1 MKNYIYL
8 FLSVFLVAACNDDF
22 LDIAPKTELTTEV
35 VFTDPALAEKA
46 VLGVYRGLWTVD
58 GFENFN
64 TFHNAVLVDEAVFNG
79 LVFSWLNVWW
89 EGKISPDNPF
99 GLGGFGGYG
108 HDRKELHRWDHLYKW
123 IRQANLMIE
132 GLTDSGLEDN
142 LKNKLLGEAYFLRGI
157 YHYYVWLHFGGA
169 SLVDQ
174 TFNAGDDLSNY
185 SRSSFAATVEFIVSD
200 LDLAF
205 SLLDGQFLE
214 RGRTNAH
221 SALALKSRVLTYAA
235 SDLYE
240 PSKNNVSLHS
250 SYEHKELIM
259 YTGDGIPDVANSQ
272 EKRWQRAKAASLEA
286 LNYNSAYNYHLS
298 NSSPLDKETAYGVYN
313 DLYSAGSMQEA
324 MFERVIDKSYDTD
337 PLGWGSLAANWWYGP
352 GGYHYGDGNGA
363 GLSATAPHNE
373 FADDFQYAEDLDG
386 DGYIDVSEDFNW
398 SDADHTN
405 KPFKNRDPR
414 MEATIGI
421 EDGRWLGPRYYDWQ
435 VGSNPYFRAVD
446 NSSTG
451 RMQFGK
457 YEMPASGSH
466 EAGTVHGLDNM
477 IVNNVDVQAGYSH
490 KKHLSHTP
498 DPNLG
503 SFATWWT
510 STPQVILRHTE
521 TMLNLAEALIALG
534 EEENAKSYLNQI
546 RFRAGMPALTETG
559 EDLLARYRNER
570 RLELSFEGH
579 RYYDVRRWG
588 TGPKL
593 TMTGVKI
600 RGTLKSGV
608 EPFDFYS
615 GYDESKYD
623 YTYEPFPINY
633 YNVMVFPDNYYFRP
647 IETTI
652 LQKHPELI
660 QNPGY

>member
-1 MKNYIYL
+1 MKNYIYYIL
-8 FLSVFLVAACNDDF
+8 LVFMMFSCEDDF
-22 LDIAPKTELTTEV
+22 LDIDPKTELTAEV
-35 VFTDPALAEKA
+35 VFKDAALAEKA
-46 VLGVYRGLWTVD
+46 VLGAYRGLWTVD

-64 TFHNAVLVDEAVFNG
+64 TFHNSVLVDESVFNG
-79 LVFSWLNVWW
+79 LVFSWLTVWW

-123 IRQANLMIE
+123 IRQSNLMIE
-132 GLTDSGLEDN
+132 GLTESTLDED
-142 LKNKLLGEAYFLRGI
+142 LKNTLLGESYFLRAI
-157 YHYYVWLHFGGA
+157 YHYYVWVHFGGA
-169 SLVDQ
+169 SLVDK
-174 TFNAGDDLSNY
+174 TLSADDDLTSY
-185 SRSSFAATVEFIVSD
+185 IRSSFAETVEFIVSD
-200 LDLAF
+200 LDTAF
-205 SLLDGQFLE
+205 DYLDGKSLE
-214 RGRTNAH
+214 RGRTNA
-221 SALALKSRVLTYAA
+221 SAALALKSRVLTYAA

-240 PSKNNVSLHS
+240 PSKNNKSLHA
-250 SYEHKELIM
+250 SYANKELIM
-259 YTGDGIPDVANSQ
+259 YSGNGIPEVANSQ
-272 EKRWQRAKAASLEA
+272 EKRWRRAQAASLA
-286 LNYNSAYNYHLS
+286 AMNYNSSYNYHLS
-298 NSSPLDKETAYGVYN
+298 NGSPLDKEAAYNIYN

-337 PLGWGSLAANWWYGP
+337 PLGWGSLAVNWWYGP

-373 FADDFQYAEDLDG
+373 FADDFQYAEDTNKDG
-386 DGYIDVSEDFNW
+386 IIDIVEDFSWTN
-398 SDADHTN
+398 SAHTT

-446 NSSTG
+446 NSATG
-451 RMQFGK
+451 RLQLGK
-457 YEMPASGSH
+457 YEMPASGDYPS
-466 EAGTVHGLDNM
+466 GTVHGLDNM
-477 IVNNVDVQAGYSH
+477 IVGNIEVQGGYSH

-521 TMLNLAEALIALG
+521 TLLNYAEASIALG
-534 EEENAKSYLNQI
+534 EEANAKATLNLI
-546 RFRAGMPALTETG
+546 RYRAGMPALTETG
-559 EDLLARYRNER
+559 SDLLARYRNER

-579 RYYDVRRWG
+579 RFYDVRRWG
-588 TGPKL
+588 IGPKL

-600 RGTLKSGV
+600 SGELKPGV

-623 YTYEPFPINY
+623 YSYETFPIDY
-633 YNVMVFPDNYYFRP
+633 YNTIVFPDKYYFRP

-652 LQKHPELI
+652 LQKHPGLI

>member
-1 MKNYIYL
+1 M
-8 FLSVFLVAACNDDF
+8 FSCEDDF
-22 LDIAPKTELTTEV
+22 LDIDPKTELTAEV
-35 VFTDPALAEKA
+35 VFKDAALAEKA
-46 VLGVYRGLWTVD
+46 VLGAYRGLWTVD

-64 TFHNAVLVDEAVFNG
+64 TFHNSVLVDESVFNG
-79 LVFSWLNVWW
+79 LVFSWLTVWW

-132 GLTDSGLEDN
+132 GLTESTLDED
-142 LKNKLLGEAYFLRGI
+142 LKNTLLGESYFLRAI
-157 YHYYVWLHFGGA
+157 YHYYVWVHFGGA
-169 SLVDQ
+169 SLVDK
-174 TFNAGDDLSNY
+174 TFTADEDLTSY
-185 SRSSFAATVEFIVSD
+185 IRSSFAETVEFIVSD
-200 LDLAF
+200 LDTAF
-205 SLLDGQFLE
+205 DYLDGKSLE
-214 RGRTNAH
+214 RGRTNA
-221 SALALKSRVLTYAA
+221 SAALALKSRVLTYAA

-240 PSKNNVSLHS
+240 PSKNNKSLHA
-250 SYEHKELIM
+250 SYANKELIM
-259 YTGDGIPDVANSQ
+259 YSGNGIPEVANSQ
-272 EKRWQRAKAASLEA
+272 EKRWRRAQAASLA
-286 LNYNSAYNYHLS
+286 AMNYNSSYNYHLS
-298 NSSPLDKETAYGVYN
+298 NGSPLDKEAAYNIYN

-337 PLGWGSLAANWWYGP
+337 PLGWGSLAVNWWYGP

-373 FADDFQYAEDLDG
+373 FADDFQYAEDTNG
-386 DGYIDVSEDFNW
+386 DGIIDIVEDFSWTN
-398 SDADHTN
+398 SAHTT

-446 NSSTG
+446 NSATG
-451 RMQFGK
+451 RLQLGK
-457 YEMPASGSH
+457 YEMPASGDYPS
-466 EAGTVHGLDNM
+466 GTVHGLDNM
-477 IVNNVDVQAGYSH
+477 IVGNIEVQAGYSH

-521 TMLNLAEALIALG
+521 TLLNYAEASIALG
-534 EEENAKSYLNQI
+534 EEANAKATLNLI
-546 RFRAGMPALTETG
+546 RYRAGMPALTETG
-559 EDLLARYRNER
+559 SDLLARYRNER

-579 RYYDVRRWG
+579 RFYDVRRWG
-588 TGPKL
+588 IGPKL

-600 RGTLKSGV
+600 SGELKPGV

-623 YTYEPFPINY
+623 YSYETFPIDY
-633 YNVMVFPDNYYFRP
+633 YNTIVFPDKYYFRP

-652 LQKHPELI
+652 LQKHPGLI

>member
-1 MKNYIYL
+1 MKNYITIL
-8 FLSVFLVAACNDDF
+8 LSVLLVISCNDEF
-22 LDIAPKTELTTEV
+22 LDIDPKTELTTSV

-46 VLGVYRGLWTVD
+46 VLGAYRGLWTVD

-64 TFHNAVLVDEAVFNG
+64 TFHNSVLVDETIFNG

-89 EGKISPDNPF
+89 EGKISADNPF

-132 GLTDSGLEDN
+132 GLTVSELETD
-142 LKNKLLGEAYFLRGI
+142 LKDKLLGEAYFLRGI
-157 YHYYVWLHFGGA
+157 YHYYVWIHFGGA
-169 SLVDQ
+169 SLVDK
-174 TFNAGDDLSNY
+174 TFNADDDLSDY
-185 SRSSFAATVEFIVSD
+185 SRSSFAETVEFIVSD

-205 SLLDGQFLE
+205 SLLDGKYLE

-221 SALALKSRVLTYAA
+221 AALALKSRVLTYAA

-240 PSKNNVSLHS
+240 PSKNKVGLHAS
-250 SYEHKELIM
+250 FEHKELIM
-259 YTGDGIPDVANSQ
+259 YTGDRIPEVANSQ
-272 EKRWQRAKAASLEA
+272 QKRWQRAQAASLEA
-286 LNYNSAYNYHLS
+286 INYNSKYNYNLN
-298 NSSPLDKETAYGVYN
+298 NSSPLDKETAYNIYN

-337 PLGWGSLAANWWYGP
+337 PLGWGSLASNWWYGP

-373 FADDFQYAEDLDG
+373 FADDFQYAADLDG
-386 DGYIDVSEDFNW
+386 DGYIDVVEDFSW
-398 SDADHTN
+398 TDADHTI

-446 NSSTG
+446 NTSTG

-457 YEMPASGSH
+457 YEMPASGAY

-477 IVNNVDVQAGYSH
+477 IVGNVEVQAGYAH

-521 TMLNLAEALIALG
+521 TLLNYAEASIALG
-534 EEENAKSYLNQI
+534 EEANAKTYLNMI
-546 RFRAGMPALTETG
+546 RYRAGMPAITESG
-559 EDLLARYRNER
+559 SDLLARYRNER

-588 TGPKL
+588 IGPKL

-600 RGTLKSGV
+600 TGTLKDGV
-608 EPFDFYS
+608 EPFNFYS

-623 YTYEPFPINY
+623 YSYETFPINY

-660 QNPGY
+660 QNPGF

>member
-108 HDRKELHRWDHLYKW
+108 TDRKELHRWDHLYKW

-324 MFERVIDKSYDTD
+324 MFECVIDKSYDTD

-457 YEMPASGSH
+457 YEMPASGSY
-466 EAGTVHGLDNM
+466 EAGSVHGLDNM
-477 IVNNVDVQAGYSH
+477 IVGNVDVQAGYSH

-521 TMLNLAEALIALG
+521 TLLNLAEALIALG

-546 RFRAGMPALTETG
+546 RFRAGMPALTENG

-570 RLELSFEGH
+570 RIELSFEGH
-579 RYYDVRRWG
+579 RFYDVRRWG

-600 RGTLKSGV
+600 RGSLKSGV

>member
-1 MKNYIYL
+1 MKNYIYI
-8 FLSVFLVAACNDDF
+8 LSVFLIVSCSEDF
-22 LDIAPKTELTTEV
+22 LDIDPKTELTSEV
-35 VFTDPALAEKA
+35 VFNDPALAEKA
-46 VLGVYRGLWTVD
+46 VLGAYRGLWTVD

-64 TFHNAVLVDEAVFNG
+64 TFHNAVLVDETIFNG

-89 EGKISPDNPF
+89 EGKISADNPF

-132 GLTDSGLEDN
+132 GLTDSTLEED
-142 LKNKLLGEAYFLRGI
+142 LKSKLLGEAYFLRAI
-157 YHYYVWLHFGGA
+157 YHYYVWVHFGGA
-169 SLVDQ
+169 SLVDK
-174 TFNAGDDLSNY
+174 TLTVEDDLASY
-185 SRSSFAATVEFIVSD
+185 GRSSFAETVEFIVSD
-200 LDLAF
+200 LDQAF
-205 SLLDGQFLE
+205 TLLGGKFLE

-221 SALALKSRVLTYAA
+221 AALALKSRVLTYAA

-240 PSKNNVSLHS
+240 PLKNNNSLHA
-250 SYEHKELIM
+250 SYAHRELIM
-259 YTGDGIPDVANSQ
+259 YTGDNIPAVASTQ
-272 EKRWQRAKAASLEA
+272 QKRWERAQAASLEA
-286 LNYNSAYNYHLS
+286 INYNTKYKYNLD
-298 NSSPLDKETAYGVYN
+298 NSSPLDKETAYNVYN
-313 DLYSAGSMQEA
+313 DLYTLGSMQEA

-337 PLGWGSLAANWWYGP
+337 PLGWGSLASNWWYGP

-373 FADDFQYAEDLDG
+373 FADDFQYAEDFDG
-386 DGYIDVSEDFNW
+386 DGIIDVAENFNW
-398 SDADHTN
+398 NDADHTSR
-405 KPFKNRDPR
+405 PFKNRDPR

-435 VGSNPYFRAVD
+435 IGSNPYFRAVD
-446 NSSTG
+446 NSDTG

-457 YEMPASGSH
+457 YEMPASGAH

-477 IVNNVDVQAGYSH
+477 IVGNVEVQAGYSH
-490 KKHLSHTP
+490 KKHLSHTAN
-498 DPNLG
+498 PNLG

-521 TMLNLAEALIALG
+521 TLLNYAEASIALG
-534 EEENAKSYLNQI
+534 QENQAKSYLNLI
-546 RFRAGMPALTETG
+546 RYRAGMPALTESG
-559 EDLLARYRNER
+559 ADLLARYRTER

-579 RYYDVRRWG
+579 RFYDVRRWG
-588 TGPKL
+588 TGPKM

-600 RGTLKSGV
+600 TGKLKPGV
-608 EPFDFYS
+608 DPFDFYS

-623 YTYEPFPINY
+623 YSYETFPINY
-633 YNVMVFPDNYYFRP
+633 YNVMVFPEKYYFRP

-652 LQKHPELI
+652 LQKHPNLV

>member
-1 MKNYIYL
+1 MKNYISIL
-8 FLSVFLVAACNDDF
+8 LSVFLVISCNDEF
-22 LDIAPKTELTTEV
+22 LDIDPKTELTTSV

-46 VLGVYRGLWTVD
+46 VLGAYRGLWTVD

-64 TFHNAVLVDEAVFNG
+64 TFHNAVLVDETIFNG

-89 EGKISPDNPF
+89 EGKISADNPF

-108 HDRKELHRWDHLYKW
+108 TDRKELHRWDHLYKW

-132 GLTDSGLEDN
+132 GLTVSELETD
-142 LKNKLLGEAYFLRGI
+142 LKDKLLGEAYFLRGI
-157 YHYYVWLHFGGA
+157 YHYYVWVHFGGA
-169 SLVDQ
+169 SLVDK
-174 TFNAGDDLSNY
+174 TLNADDDLSDY
-185 SRSSFAATVEFIVSD
+185 SRSSFAETVEFIVSD

-205 SLLDGQFLE
+205 SLLDGKYLE

-221 SALALKSRVLTYAA
+221 AALALKSRVLTYAA

-240 PSKNNVSLHS
+240 PSKNNVGLHAS
-250 SYEHKELIM
+250 FEHKELIM
-259 YTGDGIPDVANSQ
+259 YTGDRIPEVANSQ
-272 EKRWQRAKAASLEA
+272 QKRWQRAQAASLEA
-286 LNYNSAYNYHLS
+286 INYNSKYNYNLN
-298 NSSPLDKETAYGVYN
+298 NSSPLDRETAYNVYN

-337 PLGWGSLAANWWYGP
+337 PLGWGSLASNWWYGP

-373 FADDFQYAEDLDG
+373 FADDFQYAADLDG
-386 DGYIDVSEDFNW
+386 DGYIDVVEDFSW
-398 SDADHTN
+398 TDADHTT

-446 NSSTG
+446 NTSTG

-457 YEMPASGSH
+457 YEMPASGAY
-466 EAGTVHGLDNM
+466 EAGTVNGLDNM
-477 IVNNVDVQAGYSH
+477 IVGNVEVQAGYAH

-521 TMLNLAEALIALG
+521 TLLNYAEASIALG
-534 EEENAKSYLNQI
+534 EEANAKSYLNMI
-546 RFRAGMPALTETG
+546 RYRAGMPAITESG
-559 EDLLARYRNER
+559 SDLLARYRNER

-579 RYYDVRRWG
+579 RFYDVRRWG
-588 TGPKL
+588 IGPKL

-600 RGTLKSGV
+600 TGTLKDGV
-608 EPFDFYS
+608 EPFNFYS

-623 YTYEPFPINY
+623 YSYETFPINY

-660 QNPGY
+660 QNPGF

>member
-1 MKNYIYL
+1 MM
-8 FLSVFLVAACNDDF
+8 FSCEDDF
-22 LDIAPKTELTTEV
+22 LDIDPKTELTAEV
-35 VFTDPALAEKA
+35 VFKDAALAEKA
-46 VLGVYRGLWTVD
+46 VLGAYRGLWTVD

-64 TFHNAVLVDEAVFNG
+64 TFHNSVLVDESVFNG
-79 LVFSWLNVWW
+79 LVFSWLTVWW

-123 IRQANLMIE
+123 IRQSNLMIE
-132 GLTDSGLEDN
+132 GLTEESTLDED
-142 LKNKLLGEAYFLRGI
+142 LKNTLLGESYFLRAI
-157 YHYYVWLHFGGA
+157 YHYYVWVHFGGA
-169 SLVDQ
+169 SLVDK
-174 TFNAGDDLSNY
+174 TLSADDDLTSY
-185 SRSSFAATVEFIVSD
+185 IRSSFAETVEFIVSD
-200 LDLAF
+200 LDTAF
-205 SLLDGQFLE
+205 DYLDGKSLE
-214 RGRTNAH
+214 RGRTNA
-221 SALALKSRVLTYAA
+221 SAALALKSRVLTYAA

-240 PSKNNVSLHS
+240 PSKNNKSLHA
-250 SYEHKELIM
+250 SYANKELIM
-259 YTGDGIPDVANSQ
+259 YSGNGIPEVANSQ
-272 EKRWQRAKAASLEA
+272 EKRWRRAQAASLA
-286 LNYNSAYNYHLS
+286 AMNYNSSYNYHLS
-298 NSSPLDKETAYGVYN
+298 NGSPLDKEAAYNIYN

-337 PLGWGSLAANWWYGP
+337 PLGWGSLAVNWWYGP

-373 FADDFQYAEDLDG
+373 FADDFQYAEDTNG
-386 DGYIDVSEDFNW
+386 DGIIDIVEDFSWTN
-398 SDADHTN
+398 SAHTT

-446 NSSTG
+446 NSATG
-451 RMQFGK
+451 RLQLGK
-457 YEMPASGSH
+457 YEMPASGDYPS
-466 EAGTVHGLDNM
+466 GTVHGLDNM
-477 IVNNVDVQAGYSH
+477 IVGNIEVQGGYSH

-521 TMLNLAEALIALG
+521 TLLNYAEASIALG
-534 EEENAKSYLNQI
+534 EEANAKATLNLI
-546 RFRAGMPALTETG
+546 RYRAGMPALTETG
-559 EDLLARYRNER
+559 SDLLARYRNER

-579 RYYDVRRWG
+579 RFYDVRRWG
-588 TGPKL
+588 IGPKL

-600 RGTLKSGV
+600 SGELKPGV

-623 YTYEPFPINY
+623 YSYETFPIDY
-633 YNVMVFPDNYYFRP
+633 YNTIVFPDKYYFRP

-652 LQKHPELI
+652 LQKHPGLI

>member
-1 MKNYIYL
+1 MKNYIYYIL
-8 FLSVFLVAACNDDF
+8 LVFMMFSCEDDF
-22 LDIAPKTELTTEV
+22 LDIDPKTELTAEV
-35 VFTDPALAEKA
+35 VFKDAALAEKA
-46 VLGVYRGLWTVD
+46 VLGAYRGLWTVD

-64 TFHNAVLVDEAVFNG
+64 TFHNSVLVDESVFNG
-79 LVFSWLNVWW
+79 LVFSWLTVWW

-132 GLTDSGLEDN
+132 GLTESTLDED
-142 LKNKLLGEAYFLRGI
+142 LKNTLLGESYFLRAI
-157 YHYYVWLHFGGA
+157 YHYYVWVHFGGA
-169 SLVDQ
+169 SLVDK
-174 TFNAGDDLSNY
+174 TFTADEDLTSY
-185 SRSSFAATVEFIVSD
+185 IRSSFAETVEFIVSD
-200 LDLAF
+200 LDTAF
-205 SLLDGQFLE
+205 DYLDGKSLE
-214 RGRTNAH
+214 RGRTNA
-221 SALALKSRVLTYAA
+221 SAALALKSRVLTYAA

-240 PSKNNVSLHS
+240 PSKNNKSLHA
-250 SYEHKELIM
+250 SYANKELIM
-259 YTGDGIPDVANSQ
+259 YSGNGIPEVANSQ
-272 EKRWQRAKAASLEA
+272 EKRWRRAQAASLA
-286 LNYNSAYNYHLS
+286 AMNYNSSYNYHLS
-298 NSSPLDKETAYGVYN
+298 NGSPLDKETAYNIYN

-337 PLGWGSLAANWWYGP
+337 PLGWGSLAVNWWYGP

-373 FADDFQYAEDLDG
+373 FADDFQYAEDTNG
-386 DGYIDVSEDFNW
+386 DGIIDIVEDFSWTN
-398 SDADHTN
+398 SAHTT

-446 NSSTG
+446 NSATG
-451 RMQFGK
+451 RLQLGK
-457 YEMPASGSH
+457 YEMPASGDYPS
-466 EAGTVHGLDNM
+466 GTVHGLDNM
-477 IVNNVDVQAGYSH
+477 IVGNIEVQGGYSH

-521 TMLNLAEALIALG
+521 TLLNYAEASIALG
-534 EEENAKSYLNQI
+534 EEANAKATLNLI
-546 RFRAGMPALTETG
+546 RYRAGMPALTETG
-559 EDLLARYRNER
+559 SDLLARYRNER

-579 RYYDVRRWG
+579 RFYDVRRWG
-588 TGPKL
+588 IGPKL

-600 RGTLKSGV
+600 SGELKPGV

-623 YTYEPFPINY
+623 YSYETFPIDY
-633 YNVMVFPDNYYFRP
+633 YNTIVFPDKYYFRP

-652 LQKHPELI
+652 LQKHPGLI

>member
-1 MKNYIYL
+1 MM
-8 FLSVFLVAACNDDF
+8 FSCEDDF
-22 LDIAPKTELTTEV
+22 LDIDPKTELTAEV
-35 VFTDPALAEKA
+35 VFKDAALAEKA
-46 VLGVYRGLWTVD
+46 VLGAYRGLWTVD

-64 TFHNAVLVDEAVFNG
+64 TFHNSVLVDESVFNG
-79 LVFSWLNVWW
+79 LVFSWLTVWW

-132 GLTDSGLEDN
+132 GLTESTLDED
-142 LKNKLLGEAYFLRGI
+142 LKNTLLGESYFLRAI
-157 YHYYVWLHFGGA
+157 YHYYVWVHFGGA
-169 SLVDQ
+169 SLVDK
-174 TFNAGDDLSNY
+174 TFTADEDLTSY
-185 SRSSFAATVEFIVSD
+185 IRSSFAETVEFIVSD
-200 LDLAF
+200 LDTAF
-205 SLLDGQFLE
+205 DYLDGKSLE
-214 RGRTNAH
+214 RGRTNA
-221 SALALKSRVLTYAA
+221 SAALALKSRVLTYAA

-240 PSKNNVSLHS
+240 PSKNNKSLHA
-250 SYEHKELIM
+250 SYANKELIM
-259 YTGDGIPDVANSQ
+259 YSGNGIPEVANSQ
-272 EKRWQRAKAASLEA
+272 EKRWRRAQAASLA
-286 LNYNSAYNYHLS
+286 AMNYNSSYNYHLS
-298 NSSPLDKETAYGVYN
+298 NGSPLDKEAAYNVYN

-337 PLGWGSLAANWWYGP
+337 PLGWGSLAVNWWYGP

-373 FADDFQYAEDLDG
+373 FADDFQYAEDTNG
-386 DGYIDVSEDFNW
+386 DGIIDIVEDFSWTN
-398 SDADHTN
+398 SAHTT

-446 NSSTG
+446 NSATG
-451 RMQFGK
+451 RLQLGK
-457 YEMPASGSH
+457 YEMPASGDYPS
-466 EAGTVHGLDNM
+466 GTVHGLDNM
-477 IVNNVDVQAGYSH
+477 IVGNIEVQGGYSH

-521 TMLNLAEALIALG
+521 TLLNYAEASIALG
-534 EEENAKSYLNQI
+534 EEANAKATLNLI
-546 RFRAGMPALTETG
+546 RYRAGMPALTETG
-559 EDLLARYRNER
+559 SDLLARYRNER

-579 RYYDVRRWG
+579 RFYDVRRWG
-588 TGPKL
+588 IGPKL

-600 RGTLKSGV
+600 SGELKPGV

-623 YTYEPFPINY
+623 YSYETFPIDY
-633 YNVMVFPDNYYFRP
+633 YNTIVFPDKYYFRP

-652 LQKHPELI
+652 LQKHPGLI

>member
-1 MKNYIYL
+1 MKNYIYYIL
-8 FLSVFLVAACNDDF
+8 LVFMMFSCEDDF
-22 LDIAPKTELTTEV
+22 LDIDPKTELTAEV
-35 VFTDPALAEKA
+35 VFKDAALAEKA
-46 VLGVYRGLWTVD
+46 VLGAYRGLWTVD

-64 TFHNAVLVDEAVFNG
+64 TFHNSVLVDESVFNG
-79 LVFSWLNVWW
+79 LVFSWLTVWW

-132 GLTDSGLEDN
+132 GLTESTLDED
-142 LKNKLLGEAYFLRGI
+142 LKNTLLGESYFLRAI
-157 YHYYVWLHFGGA
+157 YHYYVWVHFGGA
-169 SLVDQ
+169 SLVDK
-174 TFNAGDDLSNY
+174 TFTADEDLTSY
-185 SRSSFAATVEFIVSD
+185 IRSSFAETVEFIVSD
-200 LDLAF
+200 LDTAF
-205 SLLDGQFLE
+205 DYLDGKSLE
-214 RGRTNAH
+214 RGRTNA
-221 SALALKSRVLTYAA
+221 SAALALKSRVLTYAA

-240 PSKNNVSLHS
+240 PSKNNKSLHA
-250 SYEHKELIM
+250 SYANKELIM
-259 YTGDGIPDVANSQ
+259 YSGNGIPEVANSQ
-272 EKRWQRAKAASLEA
+272 EKRWRRAQAASLA
-286 LNYNSAYNYHLS
+286 AMNYNSSYNYHLS
-298 NSSPLDKETAYGVYN
+298 NGSPLDKEAAYNIYN

-337 PLGWGSLAANWWYGP
+337 PLGWGSLAVNWWYGP

-373 FADDFQYAEDLDG
+373 FADDFQYAEDTNG
-386 DGYIDVSEDFNW
+386 DGIIDIVEDFSWTN
-398 SDADHTN
+398 SAHTT

-446 NSSTG
+446 NSATG
-451 RMQFGK
+451 RLQLGK
-457 YEMPASGSH
+457 YEMPASGDYPS
-466 EAGTVHGLDNM
+466 GTVHGLDNM
-477 IVNNVDVQAGYSH
+477 IVGNIEVQAGYSH

-521 TMLNLAEALIALG
+521 TLLNYAEASIALG
-534 EEENAKSYLNQI
+534 EEANAKATLNLI
-546 RFRAGMPALTETG
+546 RYRAGMPALTETG
-559 EDLLARYRNER
+559 SDLLARYRNER

-579 RYYDVRRWG
+579 RFYDVRRWG
-588 TGPKL
+588 IGPKL

-600 RGTLKSGV
+600 SGELKPGV

-623 YTYEPFPINY
+623 YSYETFPIDY
-633 YNVMVFPDNYYFRP
+633 YNTIVFPDKYYFRP

-652 LQKHPELI
+652 LQKHPGLI

>member
-89 EGKISPDNPF
+89 EEKISPDNPF

-132 GLTDSGLEDN
+132 GLTDSELDSD
-142 LKNKLLGEAYFLRGI
+142 LKNKLLGESYFLRGI

-457 YEMPASGSH
+457 YEMPASGSY
-466 EAGTVHGLDNM
+466 EAGSVHGLDNM
-477 IVNNVDVQAGYSH
+477 IVGNVDVQAGYSH

-521 TMLNLAEALIALG
+521 TLLNLAEALIALG

-546 RFRAGMPALTETG
+546 RFRAGMPALTENG

-570 RLELSFEGH
+570 RIELSFEGH
-579 RYYDVRRWG
+579 RFYDVRRWG

-600 RGTLKSGV
+600 RGSLKSGV

>member
-1 MKNYIYL
+1 MM
-8 FLSVFLVAACNDDF
+8 FSCEDDF
-22 LDIAPKTELTTEV
+22 LDIDPKTELTAEV
-35 VFTDPALAEKA
+35 VFKDAALAEKA
-46 VLGVYRGLWTVD
+46 VLGAYRGLWTVD

-64 TFHNAVLVDEAVFNG
+64 TFHNSVLVDESVFNG
-79 LVFSWLNVWW
+79 LVFSWLTVWW

-132 GLTDSGLEDN
+132 GLTESTLDED
-142 LKNKLLGEAYFLRGI
+142 LKNTLLGESYFLRAI
-157 YHYYVWLHFGGA
+157 YHYYVWVHFGGA
-169 SLVDQ
+169 SLVDK
-174 TFNAGDDLSNY
+174 TFTADEDLTSY
-185 SRSSFAATVEFIVSD
+185 IRSSFAETVEFIVSD
-200 LDLAF
+200 LDTAF
-205 SLLDGQFLE
+205 DYLDGKSLE
-214 RGRTNAH
+214 RGRTNA
-221 SALALKSRVLTYAA
+221 SAALALKSRVLTYAA

-240 PSKNNVSLHS
+240 PSKNNKSLHA
-250 SYEHKELIM
+250 SYANKELIM
-259 YTGDGIPDVANSQ
+259 YSGNGIPEVANSQ
-272 EKRWQRAKAASLEA
+272 EKRWRRAQAASLA
-286 LNYNSAYNYHLS
+286 AMNYNSSYNYHLS
-298 NSSPLDKETAYGVYN
+298 NGSPVDKEAAYNIYN

-337 PLGWGSLAANWWYGP
+337 PLGWGSLAVNWWYGP

-373 FADDFQYAEDLDG
+373 FADDFQYAEDTNG
-386 DGYIDVSEDFNW
+386 DGIIDIVEDFSWTN
-398 SDADHTN
+398 SAHTT

-435 VGSNPYFRAVD
+435 IGSNPYFRAVD
-446 NSSTG
+446 NSATG
-451 RMQFGK
+451 RLQLGK
-457 YEMPASGSH
+457 YEMPASGDYPS
-466 EAGTVHGLDNM
+466 GTVHGLDNM
-477 IVNNVDVQAGYSH
+477 IVGNIEVQGGYSH

-521 TMLNLAEALIALG
+521 TLLNYAEASIALG
-534 EEENAKSYLNQI
+534 EEANAKATLNLI
-546 RFRAGMPALTETG
+546 RYRAGMPALTETG
-559 EDLLARYRNER
+559 SDLLARYRNER

-579 RYYDVRRWG
+579 RFYDVRRWG
-588 TGPKL
+588 IGPKL

-600 RGTLKSGV
+600 SGKLKPGV

-623 YTYEPFPINY
+623 YSYETFPIDY
-633 YNVMVFPDNYYFRP
+633 YNTIVFPDKYYFRP

-652 LQKHPELI
+652 LQKHPGLI

>member
-1 MKNYIYL
+1 MKKYIYTL
-8 FLSVFLVAACNDDF
+8 LTIVIFSCSDDF
-22 LDIAPKTELTTEV
+22 IDINPKTELTSEV
-35 VFTDPALAEKA
+35 VFNDPALAEKA

-79 LVFSWLNVWW
+79 LVFSWLTVWW
-89 EGKISPDNPF
+89 EGAISPDNPY

-108 HDRKELHRWDHLYKW
+108 TDRKELQRWDHLYKW

-132 GLTDSGLEDN
+132 GLSESTIDED

-157 YHYYVWLHFGGA
+157 YHFYVWENFGGA
-169 SLVDQ
+169 SLVDK
-174 TFNAGDDLSNY
+174 TFTADDDLTNY
-185 SRSSFAATVEFIVSD
+185 GRSSFAETVEFIISD
-200 LDLAF
+200 LDTAF
-205 SLLDGQFLE
+205 GYLEGKSLE
-214 RGRTNAH
+214 RGRTNA
-221 SALALKSRVLTYAA
+221 SAALALKSRVLTYAA

-240 PSKNNVSLHS
+240 PSTNNNSLHA
-250 SYEHKELIM
+250 SYANKELIM
-259 YTGDGIPDVANSQ
+259 YSGDNLPEVANTQ
-272 EKRWQRAKAASLEA
+272 QKRWQRAQAASLEA
-286 LNYNSAYNYHLS
+286 LNYNSSYSYNLS
-298 NSSPLDKETAYGVYN
+298 NSSPVDAETAYNLYN

-373 FADDFQYAEDLDG
+373 FADDFQYAEDTNG
-386 DGYIDVSEDFNW
+386 DGFIDVAEDFSWTN
-398 SDADHTN
+398 ATHTSR
-405 KPFKNRDPR
+405 PFKNRDPR

-446 NSSTG
+446 NSATG
-451 RMQFGK
+451 RMQLGK
-457 YEMPASGSH
+457 YEMPASGSYG
-466 EAGTVHGLDNM
+466 AGTVHGLDNM
-477 IVNNVDVQAGYSH
+477 IVGNIDVQAGYAH

-521 TMLNLAEALIALG
+521 TLLNYAEASIALG
-534 EEENAKSYLNQI
+534 EEGTAREYLNKI
-546 RFRAGMPALTETG
+546 RFRAGMPALTESG
-559 EDLLARYRNER
+559 SALVDRYRNER
-570 RLELSFEGH
+570 RLELSYEGH
-579 RYYDVRRWG
+579 RFYDVRRWG

-593 TMTGVKI
+593 TMHGVKI
-600 RGTLKSGV
+600 SGTLKSGV
-608 EPFDFYS
+608 VPFDFYT

-623 YTYEPFPINY
+623 YTYETFPINY
-633 YNVMVFPDNYYFRP
+633 YQVMVFPEKYYFRP

-652 LQKHPELI
+652 LQKQPNLI

>member
-132 GLTDSGLEDN
+132 GLTDSELDSD

-185 SRSSFAATVEFIVSD
+185 SRSSFAKTVEFIVSD

-250 SYEHKELIM
+250 SYDHKELIM
-259 YTGDGIPDVANSQ
+259 YSGDGIPDVANSQ

-286 LNYNSAYNYHLS
+286 INYNSAYNYHLS

-313 DLYSAGSMQEA
+313 DLYTAGSMQEA

-386 DGYIDVSEDFNW
+386 DGYIDVAEDFNW
-398 SDADHTN
+398 ADGDHTN

-477 IVNNVDVQAGYSH
+477 IVGNVDVQAGYSH

-521 TMLNLAEALIALG
+521 TLLNLAEALIALG

-546 RFRAGMPALTETG
+546 RFRAGMPALTENG

-579 RYYDVRRWG
+579 RFYDVRRWG

>member
-1 MKNYIYL
+1 MM
-8 FLSVFLVAACNDDF
+8 FSCEDDF
-22 LDIAPKTELTTEV
+22 LDIDPKTELTAEV
-35 VFTDPALAEKA
+35 VFKDAALAEKA
-46 VLGVYRGLWTVD
+46 VLGAYRGLWTVD

-64 TFHNAVLVDEAVFNG
+64 TFHNSVLVDESVFNG
-79 LVFSWLNVWW
+79 LVFSWLTVWW

-123 IRQANLMIE
+123 IRQSNLMIE
-132 GLTDSGLEDN
+132 GLTEESTLDED
-142 LKNKLLGEAYFLRGI
+142 LKNTLLGESYFLRAI
-157 YHYYVWLHFGGA
+157 YHYYVWVHFGGA
-169 SLVDQ
+169 SLVDK
-174 TFNAGDDLSNY
+174 TLSADDDLTNY
-185 SRSSFAATVEFIVSD
+185 IRSSFADTVEFIVSD
-200 LDLAF
+200 LDTAF
-205 SLLDGQFLE
+205 DYLDGKSLE
-214 RGRTNAH
+214 RGRTNA
-221 SALALKSRVLTYAA
+221 SAALALKSRVLTYAA

-240 PSKNNVSLHS
+240 PSKNNKSLHA
-250 SYEHKELIM
+250 SYANKELIM
-259 YTGDGIPDVANSQ
+259 YSGNGIPEVANSQ
-272 EKRWQRAKAASLEA
+272 EKRWRRAQAASLA
-286 LNYNSAYNYHLS
+286 AMNYNSSYNYHLS
-298 NSSPLDKETAYGVYN
+298 NASPLDKEAAYNVYN
-313 DLYSAGSMQEA
+313 DLYTAGSMQEA

-337 PLGWGSLAANWWYGP
+337 PLGWGSLAVNWWYGP

-373 FADDFQYAEDLDG
+373 FADDFQYAEDTNG
-386 DGYIDVSEDFNW
+386 DGIIDIVEDFSWTN
-398 SDADHTN
+398 SAHTTR
-405 KPFKNRDPR
+405 PFINRDPR

-435 VGSNPYFRAVD
+435 IGSNPYFRAVD

-451 RMQFGK
+451 RLQLGK
-457 YEMPASGSH
+457 YEMLASGDYP
-466 EAGTVHGLDNM
+466 AGTVHGLDNM
-477 IVNNVDVQAGYSH
+477 IVGNIEVQAGYSH

-521 TMLNLAEALIALG
+521 TLLNYAEASIALG
-534 EEENAKSYLNQI
+534 EEANAKETLNLI
-546 RFRAGMPALTETG
+546 RYRAGMPALTETG
-559 EDLLARYRNER
+559 SDLLSRYRNER

-579 RYYDVRRWG
+579 RFYDVRRWG
-588 TGPKL
+588 IGPKL

-600 RGTLKSGV
+600 SGELKPGV

-623 YTYEPFPINY
+623 YSYETFPIDY
-633 YNVMVFPDNYYFRP
+633 YNTIVFPDKYYFRP

-652 LQKHPELI
+652 LQKHPGLI